1 MTEDEMVGWHHQL
14 NGHEFE
20 QTLGDGE
27 GQGSLVCC
35 SPWCCRVGHNLV
47 TEKQL
52 VLPSLQIE
60 GLGRV
65 RRNFFI
71 LSFFFLLR
79 LYKLFNNRFLL
90 FFICR
95 TSRILDIAK
104 VSL

>member
-1 MTEDEMVGWHHQL
+1 MVGWHHQL

-35 SPWCCRVGHNLV
+35 SPWGCRVGHNLA
-47 TEKQL
+47 TEQQR

-65 RRNFFI
+65 KKNFFI
-71 LSFFFLLR
+71 LSFFFLSLFLR